1 MKRVCTYRV
10 FFLSANFIF
19 YKNHYDFLQAMK
31 NVDYI
36 WYGNGAEENK
46 WKEEKAMKK
55 VLFVGNVRYLGAIL
69 IVMQGVLLA
78 LLAIFTLNSQYQM
91 QWEKYLED
99 GTNLIIYLD
108 NISEQNKN
116 AVEEYL
122 YNEADEKELFIVRKD
137 TSLNKEGIFG
147 GFSFGV
153 YGNVDNKEVSL
164 NFYGRQIINEELL
177 KKLLFAEDDES
188 TLGID
193 NGSVYSVGDI
203 PSFRF
208 YEKTIFKKL
217 SKLIEDSNTI
227 NGTYVILGLEDQERG
242 EFLGNLASVCHTT
255 QEDLTSK
262 MRGSVQDDSFRRTI
276 LYILVLSQIFL
287 NTVFFLVITIR
298 NLGNGGKLAL
308 LGWSRTMFCAE
319 ILGVFVGYAV
329 INIPIQIVI
338 ELLLS
343 GWSVFSGTLVSYFIF
358 YAVIN
363 ILLVGVELIFSVL
376 VHMAIS
382 PLNAIK
388 GRIPKRILYF
398 MGVIAYLLVSA
409 GIAFCGIYVDGP
421 AEMISENAK
430 LSQQWESVSEYQILK
445 NISVG
450 EDEGSF
456 TGNSKELD
464 QALYNWYKSISK
476 EDGVYLINTTYYD
489 SDILNLWENY
499 NVYEHTP
506 KKAFWYFACS
516 PNYVEKLNL
525 NVDEDVLEAA
535 DRGARI
541 YLIPDN
547 YTKEERNNI
556 EGWLLDS
563 SVEGIQDGDID
574 TVFNDSKEVLFVSYS
589 VNEALFTW
597 ATQDGQETESVEP
610 IIYIC
615 TPENMKYFETESL
628 RALGLD
634 GYIKFADEM
643 TAEIYTN
650 NEILEKY
657 DLNDNNLVFADVNE
671 YIDGL
676 QKDLM
681 TTIMWF
687 GLVFFVLLMIVVGIL
702 IALATVFRI
711 ANQERINVKKFLGY
725 GFIHLYGKPFT
736 ALVVVIC
743 CELVVMVIARSKFGF
758 LLMAI
763 AALIQIVIFSK
774 YMTKCELKNIL
785 TAFKGD

>member
-55 VLFVGNVRYLGAIL
+55 VSFVGTVRYLGAIL

-108 NISEQNKN
+108 NISEENKN

-242 EFLGNLASVCHTT
+242 EFLGNLASVCHTR

-430 LSQQWESVSEYQILK
+430 LSRQWESVSEYQILK

-516 PNYVEKLNL
+516 PNYVEKLSL

>member
-1 MKRVCTYRV
+1 
-10 FFLSANFIF
+10 
-19 YKNHYDFLQAMK
+19 MK

-55 VLFVGNVRYLGAIL
+55 VSFVGTVRYLGAIL

-108 NISEQNKN
+108 NISEENKN

-242 EFLGNLASVCHTT
+242 EFLGNLASVCHTR

-430 LSQQWESVSEYQILK
+430 LSRQWESVSEYQILK

-516 PNYVEKLNL
+516 PNYVEKLSL